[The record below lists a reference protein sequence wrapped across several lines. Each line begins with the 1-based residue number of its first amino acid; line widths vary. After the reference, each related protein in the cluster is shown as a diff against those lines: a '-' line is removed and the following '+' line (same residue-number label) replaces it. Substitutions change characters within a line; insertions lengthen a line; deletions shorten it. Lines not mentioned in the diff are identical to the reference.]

1 MFRLNYGVFR
11 VCEQFLNDIRASSD
25 NRDLEK
31 VVIPSNP
38 TTNALRILEQLRNI
52 VDELDRGDTDSFY
65 RTFPVELDPFSHPE
79 AQGNGSQWSQ
89 EVLRNAGIT
98 PELANPKTFGH
109 PEIKGI
115 IYTDVDGT
123 VSNHKTFTP
132 ETSLRHA
139 LFVAEAAKEGYV
151 VIPVTGSAMGDGEG
165 VTNMKDR
172 FLHGEMLATP
182 VVCTRGG
189 SEAWVLESERY
200 RQFEPY
206 AKMMEELRAA
216 VTLDQWTNLVAA
228 ISGIV
233 ESEITKA
240 FGANWTK
247 DIENV
252 QHFNDR
258 SHQLGRLGSNESVET
273 IASIKVQPHTRLEE
287 APGTGSVNFYVTVP
301 NTGAPEQ
308 VMNSISAKIKSF
320 LDEQGYASNLA
331 SFRGIEDNFGTDGP
345 VLQYFLDFSVYQK
358 STARVI
364 QGHLERL
371 LCIPVAQNPTI
382 HFAGNGNN
390 DAFFVHNWGPDR
402 GEPGAFLI
410 QPDREAKSLAKS
422 IISSGWSG
430 RVVLMG
436 GEDPLCSRLLRNF
449 TRLIS
454 ESSHL

>member
-1 MFRLNYGVFR
+1 
-11 VCEQFLNDIRASSD
+11 
-25 NRDLEK
+25 
-31 VVIPSNP
+31 
-38 TTNALRILEQLRNI
+38 
-52 VDELDRGDTDSFY
+52 
-65 RTFPVELDPFSHPE
+65 
-79 AQGNGSQWSQ
+79 
-89 EVLRNAGIT
+89 
-98 PELANPKTFGH
+98 
-109 PEIKGI
+109 
-115 IYTDVDGT
+115 
-123 VSNHKTFTP
+123 
-132 ETSLRHA
+132 
-139 LFVAEAAKEGYV
+139 
-151 VIPVTGSAMGDGEG
+151 
-165 VTNMKDR
+165 
-172 FLHGEMLATP
+172 
-182 VVCTRGG
+182 
-189 SEAWVLESERY
+189 
-200 RQFEPY
+200 
-206 AKMMEELRAA
+206 MMEELRAA